1 MWSDLL
7 LEYVPGLKPSRC
19 IELFARE
26 IMAGWVAWGNEPLY
40 FQDSKYFVKKMDQ

>member
-40 FQDSKYFVKKMDQ
+40 FQDSKYFAKKMDQ